1 MDSEKIEKL
10 HKMVLTVRMAK
21 CQFFQQ
27 DISFTKILKNPK
39 IQEKLSIDH
48 IKVHYLFSSLGNF

>member
-27 DISFTKILKNPK
+27 DISFTKILKKPK
-39 IQEKLSIDH
+39 NSR
-48 IKVHYLFSSLGNF
+48 KVKH